1 MPDRVLVTLDHEV
14 LDADAPFL
22 HADDLAV
29 VRGDGV
35 FETLLVRDGRARVVE
50 GHLSRLVLSAR
61 ALGLPAPV
69 LDDWRLAI
77 EMAAEEW
84 GTEKEG
90 ALRLVLTRGRE
101 SGDKPTAFVM
111 VGPVADRV
119 RQVRESGL
127 SVMTL
132 ERGSLSISLPGHPGS
147 YWARR
152 RCRTQPTWQRFDMRR
167 IWVLTM

>member
-22 HADDLAV
+22 HADDLA
-29 VRGDGV
+29 GGCAATES

-84 GTEKEG
+84 GDREG
-90 ALRLVLTRGRE
+90 RRPSSR
-101 SGDKPTAFVM
+101 SDPR
-111 VGPVADRV
+111 PVRAATS
-119 RQVRESGL
+119 RQPS
-127 SVMTL
+127 
-132 ERGSLSISLPGHPGS
+132 
-147 YWARR
+147 
-152 RCRTQPTWQRFDMRR
+152 
-167 IWVLTM
+167 

>member
-1 MPDRVLVTLDHEV
+1 MLTHRFCTPTTWR
-14 LDADAPFL
+14 
-22 HADDLAV
+22 V

-90 ALRLVLTRGRE
+90 RPSSRSDPR
-101 SGDKPTAFVM
+101 P
-111 VGPVADRV
+111 
-119 RQVRESGL
+119 
-127 SVMTL
+127 
-132 ERGSLSISLPGHPGS
+132 
-147 YWARR
+147 
-152 RCRTQPTWQRFDMRR
+152 
-167 IWVLTM
+167 

>member
-111 VGPVADRV
+111 VGPVA
-119 RQVRESGL
+119 
-127 SVMTL
+127 
-132 ERGSLSISLPGHPGS
+132 
-147 YWARR
+147 
-152 RCRTQPTWQRFDMRR
+152 
-167 IWVLTM
+167 